1 MDEREKMNTDSN
13 LLTSI
18 LARLVRI
25 APSKATLPVLECV
38 VFSKNAHAVWATDL
52 ESTLWLPLDVDFD
65 LCVPA
70 RLLADVAKNAQGAI
84 ELTADESTLVVKAG
98 KSRSEIRGIPI
109 GDAPMSP
116 VLPDE
121 GWQNFELLASIP
133 KVAFAALKDVSRPT
147 LQGVLVG
154 QRGMAAADG
163 VRLAAVGE
171 IAGESVIVP
180 ASALGQVPAL
190 FPDGCEFCI
199 GLSRIWFRGNGVVFT
214 SQLIEGN
221 YPNVDQIIPKKCE
234 VEFTFKAKDVLR
246 ALNTVLVLSDQT
258 SIVTFSPLPDM
269 IRINAHNENGEA
281 FAEFAAKGCGF
292 EEFALNGR
300 FLRDAMAVMENVT
313 MGLNSPNQPVLL
325 TEGDYKHVI
334 MPMAMRG
341 K

>member
-1 MDEREKMNTDSN
+1 
-13 LLTSI
+13 
-18 LARLVRI
+18 LVRVT
-25 APSKATLPVLECV
+25 PSRATLPVLECV

-70 RLLADVAKNAQGAI
+70 RLLADVAKNAQGVI

-98 KSRSEIRGIPI
+98 KSKSGIRGIPI

-121 GWQNFELLASIP
+121 GWGKFDMLASIP
-133 KVAFAALKDVSRPT
+133 KVAFAALKDASRPT

-221 YPNVDQIIPKKCE
+221 FPDIGRIIPNSSDFR
-234 VEFTFKAKDVLR
+234 VRYKAADALR
-246 ALNTVLVLSDQT
+246 ALGMVMVLADKDTKIITLEYKGGYVHVSAQND
-258 SIVTFSPLPDM
+258 S
-269 IRINAHNENGEA
+269 GEA
-281 FAEFAAKGCGF
+281 EASFPAEGDDFQTFAV
-292 EEFALNGR
+292 NGR
-300 FLRDAMAVMENVT
+300 YLKDALSVMGEVV
-313 MGLNSPNQPVLL
+313 MGMNGVMQPILL
-325 TEGDYKHVI
+325 SEDDNRQVI
-334 MPMAMRG
+334 MPMAVR